1 MNWKGAKWNGLRVS
15 RSYQV
20 IFSTHAEWFIKAAL
34 ALLVHL
40 SSWSSGDRL
49 ISDTRWASAFDSYG
63 CIAIASKCWWIV
75 YSLTP
80 QEFSL

>member
-1 MNWKGAKWNGLRVS
+1 MNWKGAKWNGLRVR

-20 IFSTHAEWFIKAAL
+20 IFSTHAEWFVKAAL

-49 ISDTRWASAFDSYG
+49 SSGDTRLASAFDCVLQLNLSIG
-63 CIAIASKCWWIV
+63 GSF
-75 YSLTP
+75 TP
-80 QEFSL
+80 

>member
-20 IFSTHAEWFIKAAL
+20 ISITYAEWFVKAAL

-40 SSWSSGDRL
+40 SSWSSSDRL
-49 ISDTRWASAFDSYG
+49 MSDTLLASAFDCVLQLHLSIG
-63 CIAIASKCWWIV
+63 GSF
-75 YSLTP
+75 TP
-80 QEFSL
+80 